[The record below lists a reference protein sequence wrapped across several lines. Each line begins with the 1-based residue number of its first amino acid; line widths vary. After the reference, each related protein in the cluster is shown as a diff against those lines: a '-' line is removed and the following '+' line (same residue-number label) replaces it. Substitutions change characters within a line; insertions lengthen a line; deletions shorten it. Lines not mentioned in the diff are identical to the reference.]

1 MVPSDVEPIVVEVT
15 ESAPEDAAPAPRID
29 AIEAIENVD
38 LEAPGALEK
47 ALAARARASDKELMV
62 LAVGDTR
69 DHRRMH
75 KDPALSQVSVD
86 FAINLVENLAALG
99 LRNYLML
106 TSSAQL
112 CDELRRDADVDG
124 CAHSSHLTD
133 REKELQRWGLKP
145 GDMFLLWAQ
154 QWRVVQRALEAGY
167 SVMRVDSDVVFLE
180 DPYLALRGPLLSPF
194 AMVSQTDVFDLGTR
208 PRCDADTGVTNEP
221 GHPDVKRCD
230 SSSLK
235 SQPQLNIGLVYFR
248 RSAMADDG
256 PTLGVIK
263 DMLNAFTAKLLGD
276 VQVNDDG
283 NPIAEA
289 LLDQPLFREAVSTR
303 VRRGSG
309 WKVASGSSGE
319 VYASIGSDGDA
330 SDGDASDGAAVG
342 DECPHAR
349 TTCDA
354 IAAERRRT
362 DIAFASLGEGEWS
375 ELAAG
380 APDWLFGRGCVKTV
394 ADAPRALAHLRSIRS
409 TNAPASIDGSG
420 ENGTC
425 ETRAGVVNRAPGV
438 GGVGGGV
445 VAVHMVYSKARKR
458 ADAMEAMGWWRASV
472 RRPGGGRGGGE
483 VGGAEEEAG
492 MAKKDGEEGEQS
504 PSEVASASA
513 GGPLPRATVRWT
525 AASAAMGLACSS
537 RTRTFGRTRRAL
549 GRLCARGHPHR
560 HVPVLRARSRR
571 GWRGSVVGAE
581 RGERGRARRAVAG
594 GPRGCVDGA
603 EAGGPH
609 RDRAGLRDAP
619 ERRVER
625 VLGQVKGRDAVVSNG
640 SSCRG
645 GDACV
650 CIGTY
655 GS

>member
-1 MVPSDVEPIVVEVT
+1 MRRPGARGWASVLLLALVWSSACVGADARDPWYRRGRRERPGIPLWKPPGGAEDVEPIVVEVT

-208 PRCDADTGVTNEP
+208 PRMCDADTGVTNEP

-458 ADAMEAMGWWRASV
+458 ADAMEAMVGGARASV
-472 RRPGGGRGGGE
+472 VRE
-483 VGGAEEEAG
+483 EDAGA
-492 MAKKDGEEGEQS
+492 AK
-504 PSEVASASA
+504 
-513 GGPLPRATVRWT
+513 
-525 AASAAMGLACSS
+525 
-537 RTRTFGRTRRAL
+537 
-549 GRLCARGHPHR
+549 
-560 HVPVLRARSRR
+560 
-571 GWRGSVVGAE
+571 
-581 RGERGRARRAVAG
+581 
-594 GPRGCVDGA
+594 
-603 EAGGPH
+603 
-609 RDRAGLRDAP
+609 
-619 ERRVER
+619 
-625 VLGQVKGRDAVVSNG
+625 
-640 SSCRG
+640 
-645 GDACV
+645 
-650 CIGTY
+650 
-655 GS
+655 